1 MSHLIYIVR
10 LLIWSKIIQM
20 RIVIISPYRF
30 KAHTK
35 FKKLLNE
42 FTKRYSIID
51 TEADEFGN
59 NVKALFNNEMS
70 VEIIWAIP
78 ENLCS
83 AIVNKYFDVVYID
96 KDYNE
101 DEVWEIRKHLIGEQ
115 KKPIIYF

>member
-1 MSHLIYIVR
+1 
-10 LLIWSKIIQM
+10 M

-35 FKKLLNE
+35 FERLLNE
-42 FTKRYSIID
+42 FTKRCSIID
-51 TEADEFGN
+51 AEVDEFGDN
-59 NVKALFNNEMS
+59 IKALFDNEMS
-70 VEIIWAIP
+70 VEIIWTIP

-83 AIVNKYFDVVYID
+83 ALVDKYFDVVYID

>member
-1 MSHLIYIVR
+1 
-10 LLIWSKIIQM
+10 M

-35 FKKLLNE
+35 FEQLLNE
-42 FTKRYSIID
+42 FTKKYSIID

-59 NVKALFNNEMS
+59 NIKALFNNEMS

>member
-1 MSHLIYIVR
+1 
-10 LLIWSKIIQM
+10 M

-35 FKKLLNE
+35 FKQLLNE
-42 FTKRYSIID
+42 FIKKCSIIN

-59 NVKALFNNEMS
+59 NIKALFSNEMS
-70 VEIIWAIP
+70 VEIIWVIP

-83 AIVNKYFDVVYID
+83 AIVNKYFDVAYID